1 MRLNVHAPYGAVEAT
16 GGKRTGMAT
25 KTEHTLVIE
34 PLGNDRF
41 ALMIDGLARFVSYD
55 ADACRQRAEM
65 ILLSKKST
73 KETDDRALPS
83 AIRHL

>member
-1 MRLNVHAPYGAVEAT
+1 
-16 GGKRTGMAT
+16 MAT

-41 ALMIDGLARFVSYD
+41 ALMIDGLVRFVSYD

-65 ILLSKKST
+65 IRLSERST
-73 KETDDRALPS
+73 KATDNRALPS
-83 AIRHL
+83 AIRRL